1 MRAAA
6 AALAVLLLAACGSST
21 SAVERDLRRGM
32 EQIRTTYDAKTL
44 RSELRS
50 TLARL
55 RRDRPSGPAEGR
67 ARVLAIRGVE
77 AALRGVQARIDFV
90 DNDSGNIE
98 AATRD
103 ALRADRNRAKS
114 ARLLHAAERAL
125 DGR

>member
-1 MRAAA
+1 
-6 AALAVLLLAACGSST
+6 
-21 SAVERDLRRGM
+21 
-32 EQIRTTYDAKTL
+32 L
-44 RSELRS
+44 RSELRG

-77 AALRGVQARIDFV
+77 SALRGAQARIDFYA
-90 DNDSGNIE
+90 NDSGNIE

-103 ALRADRNRAKS
+103 TLRANRGMAKGE
-114 ARLLHAAERAL
+114 RLLRASERAL